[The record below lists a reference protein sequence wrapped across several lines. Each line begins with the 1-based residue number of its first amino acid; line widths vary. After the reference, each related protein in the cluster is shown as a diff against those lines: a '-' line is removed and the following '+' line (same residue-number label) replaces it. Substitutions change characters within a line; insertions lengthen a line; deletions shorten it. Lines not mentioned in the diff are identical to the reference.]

1 MKLCLNMIVRN
12 EAAII
17 ARALE
22 SVAEVVD
29 YWVICDT
36 GSTDGTEAIIA
47 DFFSKRG
54 IPGDL
59 HRFDFENFGSAR
71 NRALE
76 AARQSAGTFDYV
88 LLMDADMQL
97 RVDDPTFRSWLTAP
111 GYMVLQKSGT
121 LAYWNMRLVRRDTPA
136 SYVGVTHEYL
146 SVPAGHE
153 RLEAVWFLDS
163 ADGGNRPGKFERDA
177 ALLLK
182 GLEDE
187 PDNARYVYYLAQSY
201 RDAGRLEE
209 AAETY
214 HRRHDMGGWEEEAW
228 HALLQEARCRRT
240 LGDVAAFQRLAAQ
253 AFEER
258 SHRAE
263 PLYDLAVHFRQLGQY
278 EVAMGF
284 LELATHVPWPAQDRL
299 FIEDFVY
306 RDGIR
311 QEIAICGFYC
321 AGQARKQ
328 AGRFACNSLAI
339 DRGAASEVRAKA
351 RENLIY
357 YARRAV
363 ELFPSYVPKRLEVV
377 APPGM
382 HATTPSIMTTRQGY
396 LAVVRLVNYET
407 TDALTFRLLSGDTC
421 ATRNQLI
428 ELDAD
433 LEPFDSREILAPID
447 WPAPE
452 FLAVRGMEDLRVFD
466 WNDAVWV
473 VATQRERTA
482 LGWCETVL
490 ARLDRTGVGDVRMTD
505 WRLLSPL
512 PPTRHEK
519 NWMPV
524 IEASGL
530 SFVYTCDPPL
540 VVDERGERTT
550 RGSCPAALDH
560 LRGGSQL
567 IPFDAGWLALVHEVV
582 ILPSG
587 RNYMHRFV
595 WFDDHVVPRRITEP
609 FKLGPAAL
617 EFCAGLAWHRDGD
630 RLVASFGVGDC
641 EAWLATFAAEE
652 VRVALRSQADAA
664 IVQA

>member
-17 ARALE
+17 RRALE
-22 SVAEVVD
+22 SVVGFVD

-36 GSTDGTEAIIA
+36 GSTDGTEEIIA
-47 DFFSKRG
+47 GFFSG
-54 IPGDL
+54 HGTPGEL
-59 HRFDFENFGSAR
+59 HRFEFENFGSAR

-76 AARQSAGTFDYV
+76 AARHSAGSFDYV

-97 RVDDPTFRSWLTAP
+97 HVDDPSFASGLSAP
-111 GYMVLQKSGT
+111 GYMLLQKSGS
-121 LAYWNMRLVRRDTPA
+121 LSYWNMRLVHRDTPA

-153 RLEAVWFLDS
+153 RLETAWFLDG

-177 ALLLK
+177 ALLRK

-209 AAETY
+209 AAEAY
-214 HRRHDMGGWEEEAW
+214 HRRHEMGGWEEEAW
-228 HALLQEARCRRT
+228 HALLQEARCRRS
-240 LGDVAAFQRLAAQ
+240 LGDLAAFQRLAAQ

-258 SHRAE
+258 SHRVE

-278 EVAMGF
+278 EVAMSF
-284 LELATHVPWPAQDRL
+284 LELATHVPWPAKDRL
-299 FIEDFVY
+299 FIEEFVY

-328 AGRFACNSLAI
+328 AGRYACNSLAI
-339 DRGAASEVRAKA
+339 DLAADPDVRAKA
-351 RENLIY
+351 RENLLY
-357 YARRAV
+357 YARPV
-363 ELFPSYVPKRLEVV
+363 IELFPSFAPKRLAVT
-377 APPGM
+377 APPGTN
-382 HATTPSIMTTRQGY
+382 ATNPSIVATSQGY
-396 LAVVRLVNYET
+396 LVVIRLVNYET
-407 TDALTFRLLSGDTC
+407 TDAVTFRLLSGDAC
-421 ATRNQLI
+421 STRNQLMT
-428 ELDAD
+428 LDAAF
-433 LEPFDSREILAPID
+433 EPLDTREILTPID
-447 WPAPE
+447 WPAPT
-452 FLAVRGMEDLRVFD
+452 FPDVRGMEDVRIFD
-466 WNDAVWV
+466 WQGAVW
-473 VATQRERTA
+473 AIASQRERTSH
-482 LGWCETVL
+482 GWCEIVL
-490 ARLDRTGVGDVRMTD
+490 ARLDTTGVGSVPMTD

-530 SFVYTCDPPL
+530 GFVYSCDPPY
-540 VVDERGERTT
+540 VVDARGERTA
-550 RGSCPAALDH
+550 RGSSPAALDH

-567 IPFDAGWLALVHEVV
+567 IQFDAGWLALVHEVV
-582 ILPSG
+582 VLPSG

-595 WFDDHVVPRRITEP
+595 WFDDQVVPRRITEP
-609 FKLGPAAL
+609 FKFGSVAI
-617 EFCAGLAWHRDGD
+617 EFAAGLAWNHDGE
-630 RLVASFGVGDC
+630 RFVASFGIGDC
-641 EAWLATFAAEE
+641 EPWLATFSAAE
-652 VRVALRSQADAA
+652 VRAALRSQSDVVAE
-664 IVQA
+664 QG